1 MIKEPEICT
10 ISQEQQTNLIFTKP
24 SGRTNSLKELST
36 RRVLHDDSEMG
47 RSQNHL
53 GIQNPK

>member
-1 MIKEPEICT
+1 VKVELT

-53 GIQNPK
+53 GIQNTK

>member
-1 MIKEPEICT
+1 MIKEPEIC
-10 ISQEQQTNLIFTKP
+10 E
-24 SGRTNSLKELST
+24 SGAHYQSLKELST

-53 GIQNPK
+53 GIQNTK